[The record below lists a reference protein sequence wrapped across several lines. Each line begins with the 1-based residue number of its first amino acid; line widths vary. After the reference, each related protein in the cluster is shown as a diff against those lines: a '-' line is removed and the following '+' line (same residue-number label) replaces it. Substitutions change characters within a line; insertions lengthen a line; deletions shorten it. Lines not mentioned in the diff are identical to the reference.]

1 MMFDIQVLEED
12 KNKKLVALSQGLP
25 EMAQRLL
32 DKKINTA
39 EEYAYFCDILKKIK
53 KREKDI
59 ETFRTMIVKPL
70 NELVKQWNSEF
81 KPAKDG
87 VEKIKRLLNSMLV
100 AYDDEQERLRIA
112 EQKRLEDERRK
123 AEEEARKAAE
133 EALRAEE
140 DGKEEQSDEAVEK
153 MEEAHKTIEEKET
166 AIKEVSAPVKP
177 VTTEFSKTSFRVDTK
192 FEIIQEELVP
202 HTLCSPD
209 KTKIDNAIKAGI
221 KEIPGVRIY
230 TVKTPITR

>member
-1 MMFDIQVLEED
+1 MEDIKKLEEE
-12 KNKKLVALSQGLP
+12 KNQKLIALSQGLP
-25 EMAQRLL
+25 EMVERLAGKTIKTS
-32 DKKINTA
+32 D
-39 EEYAYFCDILKKIK
+39 EYAYFCDILKKVK
-53 KREKDI
+53 TREKNI

-81 KPAKDG
+81 KPVKENVDK
-87 VEKIKRLLNSMLV
+87 VKRMISSMLV

-112 EQKRLEDERRK
+112 EQKRLEEEKRK
-123 AEEEARKAAE
+123 AEEEAKKAAE
-133 EALRAEE
+133 EALATESEE
-140 DGKEEQSDEAVEK
+140 SIEEVDKAVEK
-153 MEEAHKTIEEKET
+153 VEEVKNE
-166 AIKEVSAPVKP
+166 IKEVSAPVKP

-209 KTKIDNAIKAGI
+209 KTKIDTAIKAGI